1 MNFLNI
7 SAIITFAAFS
17 LLQDSCFAQKIL
29 FYGNSGIQKLDELN
43 DISLRLST
51 EADGLSISDKGVLF
65 KLSEINPFELSPSA
79 VQGLVKVVSAFY
91 KRQGFENYDI
101 ELTREAY
108 FNMVNGSDLVFKISN
123 QNPKTL
129 ILT

>member
-29 FYGNSGIQKLDELN
+29 FYGNSEIQKLDELN
-43 DISLRLST
+43 EMSLRLST
-51 EADGLSISDKGVLF
+51 EADGLTLSDKADKGVLF
-65 KLSEINPFELSPSA
+65 KLSDINPSELSPSA

-91 KRQGFENYDI
+91 KRQG
-101 ELTREAY
+101 L
-108 FNMVNGSDLVFKISN
+108 
-123 QNPKTL
+123 KTT
-129 ILT
+129 ILS

>member
-7 SAIITFAAFS
+7 SAIITFAALS

-29 FYGNSGIQKLDELN
+29 FYGNSGIQKLDALN

-65 KLSEINPFELSPSA
+65 KLSEIS
-79 VQGLVKVVSAFY
+79 
-91 KRQGFENYDI
+91 
-101 ELTREAY
+101 T
-108 FNMVNGSDLVFKISN
+108 KIFMIY
-123 QNPKTL
+123 L
-129 ILT
+129 